1 MAESWRVGVV
11 GVIEIIGIIRSFL
24 IINFQPTSFTIIFFR
39 VGERSVSKRDYKR
52 DPITPFS

>member
-1 MAESWRVGVV
+1 MAERVGVV